1 MLKKFFD
8 LLDNKEKFHFKVILF
23 FYSLSFFLEFI
34 TLSSL
39 PVFIGL
45 IIEPEILFS
54 KIENYIDLNYFRNLE
69 KLQIIQFFGL
79 FVISAFLIKN
89 LFLII
94 LTLFESNFFNIYKK
108 KLSKK
113 IFNFYINAPY
123 EYILKN
129 NPSGISRT
137 IINEVQ
143 GVYGYGQNFLLFY
156 KEVLAIFVIFVLIF
170 IVNPLAV
177 VFLFFVFLLVSFFYV
192 KKVKPIL
199 KKSSVKNQILL
210 ASIIKTLN
218 ETFGSIKDIK
228 IQTKEEKI
236 AEKFNK
242 DIRHYEKN
250 LLYFYV
256 IQKLPKIILELAS
269 LLLIILL
276 SLFYLSKSSDYS
288 TLFPQLAFFAVLTI
302 RFVPAFTSILMSLN
316 YIKIFSASVNLIKRE
331 LDDIENYRPILVG
344 NKNIYNNKIKNS
356 KNNFLSVVNLSYNYP
371 EEKESILEKINFTIE
386 KGSKVAVI
394 GKTGSGKSTL
404 FNLMLGL
411 LEPKHGNIFFKNKSI
426 YEDLNS
432 WRKQICYISQNIYL
446 LDSSIKNNITFN
458 FFEEGIDE
466 DKLERVIDLASLRT
480 EINEMPLGLETI
492 VGTDGIRLS
501 GGEKQRIA
509 IARALYRNS
518 NIFFMDEFTSS
529 LDSET
534 ENLIVKNLEDNF
546 PDKTM
551 LIISHRKSTID
562 NCDKILKIDQGRLN
576 SNDKI

>member
-8 LLDNKEKFHFKVILF
+8 LLDKKEKFHFKVILF
-23 FYSLSFFLEFI
+23 LYSLSFFLEFI

-39 PVFIGL
+39 PVFISL

-79 FVISAFLIKN
+79 FVILAFLIKN

-94 LTLFESNFFNIYKK
+94 LTLFESNFFNSFKK

-113 IFNFYINAPY
+113 IFSFYINAPY

-129 NPSGISRT
+129 NPSKISRT
-137 IINEVQ
+137 VSNEVQ
-143 GVYGYGQNFLLFY
+143 AVYGYAQNFLVLY
-156 KEVLAIFVIFVLIF
+156 KEVLAIFVIFILIF

-177 VFLFFVFLLVSFFYV
+177 VFLFFVFLLISFFYV

-199 KKSSVKNQILL
+199 KKSSVKNQALF
-210 ASIIKTLN
+210 ASIIKILN

-228 IQTKEEKI
+228 IQSKEEKI
-236 AEKFNK
+236 TEKFNE
-242 DIRHYEKN
+242 DIKHYEKN
-250 LLYFYV
+250 LLYFNV
-256 IQKLPKIILELAS
+256 IQRLPKIILELAS

-276 SLFYLSKSSDYS
+276 LLFYLSRSSDYS
-288 TLFPQLAFFAVLTI
+288 ALFPQLALFTVLTV
-302 RFVPAFTSILMSLN
+302 RFIPAFNSILMSLN
-316 YIKIFSASVNLIKRE
+316 YIKIFDASINLIKRE
-331 LDDIENYRPILVG
+331 LNDMENYRSILVG

-356 KNNFLSVVNLSYNYP
+356 KNNFLSVVDLTYNYP
-371 EEKESILEKINFTIE
+371 EEKESTLEAINFTIE
-386 KGSKVAVI
+386 KGSKVAIV

-432 WRKQICYISQNIYL
+432 WRKQICYTSQNIYL

-458 FFEEGIDE
+458 LFEEEIDK
-466 DKLERVIDLASLRT
+466 DKLERAIDLSNLRAK
-480 EINEMPLGLETI
+480 INEMPLGLETT
-492 VGTDGIRLS
+492 VGHDGIRLS
-501 GGEKQRIA
+501 GGERQRIA

-534 ENLIVKNLEDNF
+534 ENLIVKNLKDNF

-562 NCDKILKIDQGRLN
+562 NCDKILKIDQGKLN
-576 SNDKI
+576 

>member
-1 MLKKFFD
+1 
-8 LLDNKEKFHFKVILF
+8 
-23 FYSLSFFLEFI
+23 
-34 TLSSL
+34 
-39 PVFIGL
+39 
-45 IIEPEILFS
+45 
-54 KIENYIDLNYFRNLE
+54 
-69 KLQIIQFFGL
+69 
-79 FVISAFLIKN
+79 
-89 LFLII
+89 
-94 LTLFESNFFNIYKK
+94 
-108 KLSKK
+108 
-113 IFNFYINAPY
+113 
-123 EYILKN
+123 
-129 NPSGISRT
+129 
-137 IINEVQ
+137 
-143 GVYGYGQNFLLFY
+143 
-156 KEVLAIFVIFVLIF
+156 
-170 IVNPLAV
+170 
-177 VFLFFVFLLVSFFYV
+177 
-192 KKVKPIL
+192 
-199 KKSSVKNQILL
+199 
-210 ASIIKTLN
+210 
-218 ETFGSIKDIK
+218 
-228 IQTKEEKI
+228 
-236 AEKFNK
+236 
-242 DIRHYEKN
+242 
-250 LLYFYV
+250 
-256 IQKLPKIILELAS
+256 
-269 LLLIILL
+269 
-276 SLFYLSKSSDYS
+276 
-288 TLFPQLAFFAVLTI
+288 
-302 RFVPAFTSILMSLN
+302 MSLN
-316 YIKIFSASVNLIKRE
+316 YIKMFSASVNLIKRE

-404 FNLMLGL
+404 FNLMQGF

>member
-8 LLDNKEKFHFKVILF
+8 LLDNKEKLHFKVILF

-39 PVFIGL
+39 PVFVGL

-79 FVISAFLIKN
+79 FVILAFLIKN

-94 LTLFESNFFNIYKK
+94 LTLFESNFFNSCKK

-129 NPSGISRT
+129 NPSKISRT
-137 IINEVQ
+137 IVAEVQ
-143 GVYGYGQNFLLFY
+143 GVYGYAQNFLLFY
-156 KEVLAIFVIFVLIF
+156 KEVLAIFVIFILIF

-192 KKVKPIL
+192 KKVRPIL
-199 KKSSVKNQILL
+199 KKSSVKNQTLF
-210 ASIIKTLN
+210 ASIIKTVN

-228 IQTKEEKI
+228 IQSKEEKI
-236 AEKFNK
+236 TGKFNK

-256 IQKLPKIILELAS
+256 IQKLPKIILEIAS

-276 SLFYLSKSSDYS
+276 SLFYLSSRFSDYS
-288 TLFPQLAFFAVLTI
+288 TLFPQLALFAVLTV
-302 RFVPAFTSILMSLN
+302 RFIPAFSSILMSLN
-316 YIKIFSASVNLIKRE
+316 YIRIFDASINLIKGE
-331 LDDIENYRPILVG
+331 LNDIENYRSILVG

-356 KNNFLSVVNLSYNYP
+356 KSNFLSVVDLSYNYP
-371 EEKESILEKINFTIE
+371 EEKGSTLEKINFTIE

-432 WRKQICYISQNIYL
+432 WRKQICYTSQNIYL

-458 FFEEGIDE
+458 LFKEEIDK
-466 DKLERVIDLASLRT
+466 DKLERAIDLSNLRAK
-480 EINEMPLGLETI
+480 INEMPLGLETT

-501 GGEKQRIA
+501 GGERQRIA

-534 ENLIVKNLEDNF
+534 ENLIVKNLKDNF

-562 NCDKILKIDQGRLN
+562 NCDKILKIDQGKLN
-576 SNDKI
+576 

>member
-8 LLDNKEKFHFKVILF
+8 LLDKKEKFHFKVILF
-23 FYSLSFFLEFI
+23 LYSLSFFLEFI

-39 PVFIGL
+39 PVFISL

-79 FVISAFLIKN
+79 FVILAFLIKN

-94 LTLFESNFFNIYKK
+94 LTLFESNFFNSFKK

-113 IFNFYINAPY
+113 IFSFYINAPY

-129 NPSGISRT
+129 NPSKISRT
-137 IINEVQ
+137 VSNEVQ
-143 GVYGYGQNFLLFY
+143 AVYGYALNFLVLY
-156 KEVLAIFVIFVLIF
+156 KEVLAIFVIFILIF

-177 VFLFFVFLLVSFFYV
+177 VFLFFVFLLISFFYV

-199 KKSSVKNQILL
+199 KKSSVKNQALF
-210 ASIIKTLN
+210 ASIIKILN

-228 IQTKEEKI
+228 IQSKEEKI
-236 AEKFNK
+236 TEKFNE
-242 DIRHYEKN
+242 DIKHYEKN
-250 LLYFYV
+250 LLYFNV
-256 IQKLPKIILELAS
+256 IQRLPKIILELAS

-276 SLFYLSKSSDYS
+276 VLFYLSRSSDYS
-288 TLFPQLAFFAVLTI
+288 TLFPQLALFTVLTV
-302 RFVPAFTSILMSLN
+302 RFIPAFNSILMSLN
-316 YIKIFSASVNLIKRE
+316 YIKIFDASINLIKRE
-331 LDDIENYRPILVG
+331 LNNMENHRSILVG

-356 KNNFLSVVNLSYNYP
+356 KSNFLSVVDLTYNYP
-371 EEKESILEKINFTIE
+371 EEKESTLEAINFTIE
-386 KGSKVAVI
+386 KGSKVAIV

-432 WRKQICYISQNIYL
+432 WRKQICYTSQNIYL

-458 FFEEGIDE
+458 LFEEEIDK
-466 DKLERVIDLASLRT
+466 DKLERAIDLSNLRAK
-480 EINEMPLGLETI
+480 INEMPLGLETT
-492 VGTDGIRLS
+492 VGHDGIRLS
-501 GGEKQRIA
+501 GGERQRIA

-534 ENLIVKNLEDNF
+534 ENLIVKNLKDNF

-562 NCDKILKIDQGRLN
+562 NCDKILKIDQGKLN
-576 SNDKI
+576 

>member
-1 MLKKFFD
+1 MLKKFLD
-8 LLDNKEKFHFKVILF
+8 LLDNEEKFHFKVILF

-39 PVFIGL
+39 PVFVSL

-79 FVISAFLIKN
+79 FVILAFLIKN

-94 LTLFESNFFNIYKK
+94 LTLFESNFFNSCKK

-129 NPSGISRT
+129 NPSKISRT
-137 IINEVQ
+137 IVSEVQ
-143 GVYGYGQNFLLFY
+143 GAYGYGQ
-156 KEVLAIFVIFVLIF
+156 IFILIF

-177 VFLFFVFLLVSFFYV
+177 VVLFFIFLLISFFYV

-199 KKSSVKNQILL
+199 KKSSVKNQTLL

-228 IQTKEEKI
+228 IQSKEEKI

-242 DIRHYEKN
+242 DIRHYERN

-256 IQKLPKIILELAS
+256 IQRLPKIILELAS

-276 SLFYLSKSSDYS
+276 LLFYLSRSSDYAA
-288 TLFPQLAFFAVLTI
+288 LFPQFALFAVLI
-302 RFVPAFTSILMSLN
+302 VRFIPAFSTIVMSLN
-316 YIKIFSASVNLIKRE
+316 YIKIFDASINLIRRE
-331 LDDIENYRPILVG
+331 INDIENCRSILVG

-356 KNNFLSVVNLSYNYP
+356 KSNFLSVVDLSYNYP
-371 EEKESILEKINFTIE
+371 EEKGSTLEKINFTIE
-386 KGSKVAVI
+386 EGSKVAVI

-432 WRKQICYISQNIYL
+432 WRRQICYISQNIYL

-458 FFEEGIDE
+458 LFEEEADK
-466 DKLERVIDLASLRT
+466 DKLERVIDLANLRAK
-480 EINEMPLGLETI
+480 INEMPLGLETT
-492 VGTDGIRLS
+492 VGSDGIRLS
-501 GGEKQRIA
+501 GGERQRIA

-534 ENLIVKNLEDNF
+534 ESLIVKNLKDNF

-562 NCDKILKIDQGRLN
+562 NCDKILKIDQEY
-576 SNDKI
+576 KYF